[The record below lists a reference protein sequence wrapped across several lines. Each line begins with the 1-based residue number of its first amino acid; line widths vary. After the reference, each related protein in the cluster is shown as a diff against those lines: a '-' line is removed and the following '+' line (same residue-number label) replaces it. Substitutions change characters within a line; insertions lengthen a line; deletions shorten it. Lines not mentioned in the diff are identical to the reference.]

1 MSNRYG
7 ERWLSTLSVIRHWRF
22 VISFVIRHSTFDIPV
37 MNRPGLLHII
47 ERLEGFLGKLPETI
61 RRPVLHELT
70 PLKELFL
77 QQRAPRFVITGSNTR
92 PLQEIAAS
100 LFALTPPAESR
111 EVLMELFRWHAIEL
125 GGRGSVL
132 FLDAR
137 GADPRPL
144 SKIAEEL
151 KAQPAD
157 LLLHLADDDSQSIEQ
172 AELDNLATFLAANPP
187 EHAPPKVIGI
197 VFQQTNARSRRHQNG
212 ESHLTSPATKKRS
225 QLQSALQ
232 EEPRIAP
239 HLLQV
244 IEMSADAEAQQ
255 FMTLLARNV
264 PNEARVEMARI
275 ANDRTTQTEI
285 AQTLVKST
293 TAICSA
299 IGAQPIPLADLPILT
314 ALQLLM
320 VSGIMY
326 ISGRERSLRAATEFV
341 AALGVNVGAGMIL
354 REGARALLKFFPG
367 WGNVVCGAVAGA
379 GTYAIGRAAIVYFL
393 EGLTLMDARRA
404 YLSSRKKRT
413 HSQPRAIKQIEAV
426 G

>member
-1 MSNRYG
+1 
-7 ERWLSTLSVIRHWRF
+7 
-22 VISFVIRHSTFDIPV
+22 
-37 MNRPGLLHII
+37 MNRASLLHII

-77 QQRAPRFVITGSNTR
+77 QQRAPRFILTGSNTR
-92 PLQEIAAS
+92 PLQEIVAT
-100 LFALTPPAESR
+100 LFAWTPPVQSH
-111 EVLMELFRWHAIEL
+111 EVLMELFRWHSMEL
-125 GGRGSVL
+125 GGRGTVS

-137 GADPRPL
+137 GADAPAR
-144 SKIAEEL
+144 SKVEEEL
-151 KAQPAD
+151 KAEPAD
-157 LLLHLADDDSQSIEQ
+157 LLLHVAEDDSHAIEQ
-172 AELDNLATFLAANPP
+172 AELDNLSTFLTANPP
-187 EHAPPKVIGI
+187 NHSPAKVIGI
-197 VFQQTNARSRRHQNG
+197 VFQRINNPPGRHQDG
-212 ESHLTSPATKKRS
+212 EGLTVTPTKLRT

-232 EEPRIAP
+232 QQDGVGV

-244 IEMSADAEAQQ
+244 VEISADAADNAARQ
-255 FMTLLARNV
+255 FMTLLARNM

-275 ANDRTTQTEI
+275 ANEHTVQVEI

-293 TAICSA
+293 TAICAA

-314 ALQLLM
+314 ALQLMM

-341 AALGVNVGAGMIL
+341 TALGVNVGAGMVL

-379 GTYAIGRAAIVYFL
+379 GTYAIGRSAIVYFL
-393 EGLTLMDARRA
+393 EGLTLGEARRT
-404 YLSSRKKRT
+404 YLSSRKKRAR
-413 HSQPRAIKQIEAV
+413 PEPPALKQIGAA